1 MGSLYPSLES
11 GFLCLWAAVRY
22 TWIWML
28 FVGSLQSAFRYLSL
42 PESGGK
48 DKTMDI
54 KKNQKTV
61 TTVTTTITT
70 EVTAAP
76 AGNAV
81 ITPAATATT
90 ASTAS
95 TASTEATT
103 STASTAPSADNGT
116 PIDRSNEKLIDNTTT
131 FNALL
136 RILAMNP
143 DVLTNAKAEA
153 EEREAEEKEE
163 KLRAALGTDYDLVFD
178 KKAKEKAN
186 STVGNNK
193 TRRPGAIQLRT
204 KVPRVAAIEIGTN
217 GLCEVFNNGY
227 AVYDNGN
234 RKVVIWVP
242 DCGTAK
248 YYFVTETDEITS
260 DVMGEFPWYNAVLIA
275 GEDRIQY
282 NMDHPKSQ
290 ASASDADFDD
300 APPATSWAG
309 ATRFPNPEQAYLE
322 KEAAEERRKALTEKQ
337 RRAYVMKYEEGM
349 SLEEIGEV
357 EGISFGTVRDRLDC
371 ARKKF
376 ATDLEKFFS

>member
-1 MGSLYPSLES
+1 
-11 GFLCLWAAVRY
+11 
-22 TWIWML
+22 
-28 FVGSLQSAFRYLSL
+28 
-42 PESGGK
+42 
-48 DKTMDI
+48 MDI

-70 EVTAAP
+70 EVATTP
-76 AGNAV
+76 AGDAV
-81 ITPAATATT
+81 TTPAATATT
-90 ASTAS
+90 AST
-95 TASTEATT
+95 EATAP
-103 STASTAPSADNGT
+103 SAPSADNGT

-163 KLRAALGTDYDLVFD
+163 KLRVTLGADYDLVFD

-204 KVPRVAAIEIGTN
+204 KVPRVAAIEIGAN
-217 GLCEVFNNGY
+217 GICEVFNNGY

-248 YYFVTETDEITS
+248 YYFVTETDEITL

-300 APPATSWAG
+300 APPAASWAG

-337 RRAYVMKYEEGM
+337 REAYELYYEQGYTQR
-349 SLEEIGEV
+349 EIANDL
-357 EGISFGTVRDRLDC
+357 GISHNAISARLNYVNNTFKDNPQ
-371 ARKKF
+371 
-376 ATDLEKFFS
+376 KFFKNL